1 MGCMAVANR
10 SLKHV
15 SVGVILFYNTILGSF
30 FSALYILIEFIV
42 SGDEKRMGL
51 GDYTGRQYLIA
62 SGASLFDLGV
72 MGSLTL
78 AYQSGASG
86 FVSLFSYLNIV
97 YGYLCD
103 LFILKISLN
112 AIEFCAASLILI
124 VALTI
129 GYYKLR
135 KNNQKMDDHMVPL
148 LAKADWS
155 EAVIGAQCMN

>member
-1 MGCMAVANR
+1 
-10 SLKHV
+10 
-15 SVGVILFYNTILGSF
+15 
-30 FSALYILIEFIV
+30 
-42 SGDEKRMGL
+42 
-51 GDYTGRQYLIA
+51 
-62 SGASLFDLGV
+62 

-112 AIEFCAASLILI
+112 AIEFCAALLILI

-135 KNNQKMDDHMVPL
+135 KNNKKMDDHMVPL
-148 LAKADWS
+148 LAKTD
-155 EAVIGAQCMN
+155 